1 MIYKVFCDNKLIYTT
16 GVDSD
21 LILINPSVTVEI
33 NKSGSFEFTIP
44 PTHPSYDKIQK
55 LVSEISVYSDDEL
68 IFCGRPTEVS
78 IDFWNRKK
86 IHCEGEL
93 SYLTDSIQ
101 RPAEYHNMTVRGY
114 LETLIEIHNGQVGED
129 KQFQVGR
136 VTVTDTN
143 DSIYRYT
150 NWENT
155 LTSIKEDLVDDLG
168 GYIFVRHEDGKR
180 YIDYIAN
187 LPEDDSQTVSF
198 GENLLDF
205 TKDSDLSGIATAI
218 IPLGA
223 RLEESPIKALEAYT
237 TIESV
242 NGGVD
247 YVYDKEAVKRCGY
260 IFQVVYW
267 DNVTEPSNLK
277 TKGEKYLK
285 ESQWENLTIEAK
297 AIDLHFINGDVNQLK
312 LGYSIKV
319 ISKPHGMYARFPI
332 SKMTVKLD
340 SVSNNTI
347 TFGTTQRVTLESH
360 TASTDGGIIKKIERI
375 PSTTELLSDA
385 KQTATDLINQQTS
398 GYVRVRPNELLVM
411 DDPDPDKAQKIWR
424 FNLNGLGYSKT
435 GYNGQF
441 GLAMTMDG
449 AIVADYITTGT
460 LTGNLIRA
468 GKIEDVLGK
477 NFWNMETGEFSL
489 SAYSTTEEA
498 EKYADSKAAGAQRAA
513 EKAAAKNTEDAIN
526 DYDTSLNQ
534 EKVFNRLTNGGKAK
548 GIYMTGNDL
557 YINADLIKSG
567 TIKGIDIVGS
577 RFLSSDKR
585 SDESFYRQLEIDRS
599 FFGLYSN
606 KSALDDPAYDTA
618 SVPRVRIGNSTND
631 NGYIQ
636 IFDGASQTTVESGIY
651 GGQCA
656 SNGNLLTMSP
666 TGVNITKNASEAGG
680 LSSNGDGTGVGI
692 YGPNAKLHT
701 FMAAKNTESGRD
713 EALIYDT
720 AEIQFS
726 EDGNFTGVLAT
737 YGTKSAPR
745 LCLIVDSGDTFELGH
760 FTKRTIDSNGRMIGD
775 ASYNNNLTIDTGGT
789 MHFYDPIKYGDTS
802 LNGCWTYRD
811 GNNTTVKYVAWK

>member
-1 MIYKVFCDNKLIYTT
+1 MIYKVFCDNELIYTT

-21 LILINPSVTVEI
+21 LILISPSVTVEL
-33 NKSGSFEFTIP
+33 NKSGSCEFTVP
-44 PTHPSYDKIQK
+44 PTHPAYDKIQK

-78 IDFWNRKK
+78 LDFWNRKK

-101 RPAEYHNMTVRGY
+101 RPAEYHNVTVRGY

-136 VTVTDTN
+136 VTVTDPN

-168 GYIFVRHEDGKR
+168 GYIFIRHEDGKR
-180 YIDYIAN
+180 YIDYIAD
-187 LPEDDSQTVSF
+187 LPEDDSQMVSF

-205 TKDSDLSGIATAI
+205 TKDSDLSSIATAI

-242 NGGVD
+242 NDGVD

-260 IFQVVYW
+260 IFQVVHW

-332 SKMTVKLD
+332 SKMTIKLD

-360 TASTDGGIIKKIERI
+360 TASTDGGIIKKIERM

-411 DDPDPDKAQKIWR
+411 DDPDPEKAKKIWR

-449 AIVADYITTGT
+449 EIVADFIT
-460 LTGNLIRA
+460 
-468 GKIEDVLGK
+468 
-477 NFWNMETGEFSL
+477 
-489 SAYSTTEEA
+489 
-498 EKYADSKAAGAQRAA
+498 
-513 EKAAAKNTEDAIN
+513 
-526 DYDTSLNQ
+526 
-534 EKVFNRLTNGGKAK
+534 
-548 GIYMTGNDL
+548 
-557 YINADLIKSG
+557 SG
-567 TIKGIDIVGS
+567 TMSADRIKGGIVD
-577 RFLSSDKR
+577 SSTFMSTYKN
-585 SDESFYRQLEIDRS
+585 SDENFYRQLELDRAMM
-599 FFGLYSN
+599 GLSSN
-606 KSALDDPAYDTA
+606 AEKLDETLYNESA
-618 SVPRVRIGNSTND
+618 VPRIRIGNSIENIGYLELYSGNAKTVKQVDSNGKVTYHGECGD
-631 NGYIQ
+631 NGDLFSSSPNGFTLHHNGVISGGVNRNS
-636 IFDGASQTTVESGIY
+636 DGSGI
-651 GGQCA
+651 
-656 SNGNLLTMSP
+656 
-666 TGVNITKNASEAGG
+666 
-680 LSSNGDGTGVGI
+680 GI
-692 YGPNAKLHT
+692 FGPNQKLFTYVVVNNST
-701 FMAAKNTESGRD
+701 FGRD
-713 EALIYDT
+713 EAFIYDA
-720 AEIQFS
+720 AEMQFS
-726 EDGNFTGVLAT
+726 KDGNFTGMLTT

-745 LCLIVDSGDTFELGH
+745 LCLIVDQGDTFELGH
-760 FTKRTIDSNGRMIGD
+760 FTKRTIDSNGRMTGD
-775 ASYNNNLTIDTGGT
+775 ASYNNNITIDTDGT

-802 LNGCWTYRD
+802 LNGCWTYND
-811 GNNTTVKYVAWK
+811 GRGTSINYVAWR

>member
-260 IFQVVYW
+260 IFQVVHW

-332 SKMTVKLD
+332 SKMTIKLD

-375 PSTTELLSDA
+375 PSTTELLDDA
-385 KQTATDLINQQTS
+385 KSTATDLINQQTS
-398 GYVRVRPNELLVM
+398 GYVRLRPNELLVM
-411 DDPDPDKAQKIWR
+411 DDPDPEKAQKIWR

-449 AIVADYITTGT
+449 AIVADYITAGT
-460 LTGNLIRA
+460 LNGNIIRA

-477 NFWNMETGEFSL
+477 NYWNLDTGEFSL
-489 SAYSTTEEA
+489 QGYPTTT
-498 EKYADSKAAGAQRAA
+498 DM
-513 EKAAAKNTEDAIN
+513 NDAISSS
-526 DYDTSLNQ
+526 TSNLDSELNQ
-534 EKVFNRLTNGGKAK
+534 KEIFNRLTNNGATQ
-548 GIYMTGNDL
+548 GIYLKDGKI
-557 YINADLIKSG
+557 YINGEYIQSG
-567 TIKGIDIVGS
+567 TISANFIKGGVMN
-577 RFLSSDKR
+577 SSVFMSTDKN
-585 SDESFYRQLEIDRS
+585 SDENFYRQLEIDRAMI
-599 FFGLYSN
+599 GLFSN
-606 KSALDDPAYDTA
+606 SEKLGETLYNESA
-618 SVPRVRIGNSTND
+618 VPRIRIGNSLENNGYLELYNGNAKNVKQVDSNGKVTYRGECGD
-631 NGYIQ
+631 NGDLFSNAPNGFTFYHN
-636 IFDGASQTTVESGIY
+636 GAISG
-651 GGQCA
+651 G
-656 SNGNLLTMSP
+656 MSR
-666 TGVNITKNASEAGG
+666 NS
-680 LSSNGDGTGVGI
+680 DGTGVGI
-692 YGPNAKLHT
+692 YGPNTKLYT
-701 FMAAKNTESGRD
+701 YMVVKNTESGRD
-713 EALIYDT
+713 EAVIYDT
-720 AEIQFS
+720 SELQFS
-726 EDGNFTGVLAT
+726 LDGNFTGVLAT

-745 LCLIVDSGDTFELGH
+745 LCLIVDQGDTFELGH
-760 FTKRTIDSNGRMIGD
+760 FTKRTIDSNGRQSGNTN
-775 ASYNNNLTIDTGGT
+775 YNNNITIDTGGT
-789 MHFYDPIKYGDTS
+789 MHFYDPIKYGDIS
-802 LNGCWTYRD
+802 LDGCWTYKD
-811 GNNTTVKYVAWK
+811 VNNTTVKYVAWK

>member
-1 MIYKVFCDNKLIYTT
+1 MIYKVFCDNELIYTT

-21 LILINPSVTVEI
+21 LILISPSVTVEL
-33 NKSGSFEFTIP
+33 NKSGSCEFTVP
-44 PTHPSYDKIQK
+44 PTHPAYDKIQK

-78 IDFWNRKK
+78 LDFWNRKK

-101 RPAEYHNMTVRGY
+101 RPAEYHNVTVRGY

-136 VTVTDTN
+136 VTVTDPN

-168 GYIFVRHEDGKR
+168 GYIFIRHEDGKR
-180 YIDYIAN
+180 YIDYIAD
-187 LPEDDSQTVSF
+187 LPEDDSQMVSF

-205 TKDSDLSGIATAI
+205 TKDSDLSSIATAI

-242 NGGVD
+242 NDGVD

-260 IFQVVYW
+260 IFQVVHW

-332 SKMTVKLD
+332 SKMTIKLD

-360 TASTDGGIIKKIERI
+360 TASTDGGIIKKIERM

-411 DDPDPDKAQKIWR
+411 DDPDPEKAKKIWR

-449 AIVADYITTGT
+449 AIVADFITSGT
-460 LTGNLIRA
+460 
-468 GKIEDVLGK
+468 
-477 NFWNMETGEFSL
+477 M
-489 SAYSTTEEA
+489 SA
-498 EKYADSKAAGAQRAA
+498 DRIFG
-513 EKAAAKNTEDAIN
+513 
-526 DYDTSLNQ
+526 
-534 EKVFNRLTNGGKAK
+534 
-548 GIYMTGNDL
+548 
-557 YINADLIKSG
+557 G
-567 TIKGIDIVGS
+567 TIKGS
-577 RFLSSDKR
+577 KFLSTDKR

-692 YGPNAKLHT
+692 YGPNAKLYT

-726 EDGNFTGVLAT
+726 MDGNFCGVLAS
-737 YGTKSAPR
+737 YGDKSAPR
-745 LCLIVDSGDTFELGH
+745 LCLIVDQGDTFELGH
-760 FTKRTIDSNGRMIGD
+760 FTKRTIDSNGRKSGGTN
-775 ASYNNNLTIDTGGT
+775 YNNNITIDAGGT

-811 GNNTTVKYVAWK
+811 GNNTTVKYVAWA